1 MPLFFAVL
9 PSSFL
14 YSIVLVGEVK
24 EFVRAYAVLIRVF
37 NYIFDR
43 VKNTSPTRDATT
55 WCLIVARRRLVLRMR
70 NETHSIFC

>member
-55 WCLIVARRRLVLRMR
+55 
-70 NETHSIFC
+70 